1 MKRLWLIL
9 FLIFIGCAT
18 TTQNLPKPNRDILN
32 KGNVRIKLT
41 RSSEYYGAGLGF
53 TVYDNGNL
61 VGKLG
66 SGGVFT
72 WDRPE
77 GKVTLSRDW
86 NFSRGSVA
94 NNSISFWAEKG
105 YGYEIYVSYTGGF
118 STSPYVGDPNAGR
131 EVIMHLL
138 DIYSEY
144 RDIDTTSPM
153 SFGNA
158 TNKGCNIYGKI
169 KFVEYGEDYK
179 VRFVDYGANLKVK
192 YVEYG
197 ESSKGNWK
205 MVEYGEDYKIKI
217 VSYGEDFTVKTV
229 SYGQGCN

>member
-1 MKRLWLIL
+1 MKHLWLIL
-9 FLIFIGCAT
+9 FVIFIGCAT

-32 KGNVRIKLT
+32 KGNVRINLT
-41 RSSEYYGAGLGF
+41 RSSEYYGSALGF

-66 SGGVFT
+66 SGGVLE
-72 WDRPE
+72 WDRPA

-86 NFSRGSVA
+86 NLTRGPTA
-94 NNSISFWAEKG
+94 NNSISFWAEEG

-118 STSPYVGDPNAGR
+118 STSPYIGNPNASR
-131 EVIMHLL
+131 EVIMQLL

-158 TNKGCNIYGKI
+158 TNKGCHVYGKI
-169 KFVEYGEDYK
+169 KYVEYGEDYK
-179 VRFVDYGANLKVK
+179 VRFVDTGANLKVK
-192 YVEYG
+192 YVEFG
-197 ESSKGNWK
+197 EYAGGNWK
-205 MVEYGEDYKIKI
+205 MVEFGEDYKIKI